1 MSELFVETNF
11 FEQPSEPSH
20 VEDKHGKVSSP
31 CLQRLPLSS
40 NHNSATTSHNPAKVT
55 ILKKLHFNRISVS
68 LFGCYFSARRQ
79 VWRVLANVCYF
90 SRTLVAGRWVDG
102 EGEGEVDG
110 EDRFNIIIIPPSS
123 SNPASPH
130 HPTTSQFSC
139 CAALSS
145 GVIPSHQTK
154 CIRTF
159 SLQIWK
165 FLWPLCLKFWFQSSK
180 QWPTSCS
187 KGCCHQQKC
196 ENSNMSNCHQRWRPC
211 EGTGTW
217 ERYVCVSFVA
227 PLPPPPYWVKHQ
239 AGNIS
244 KCRAPLICRS
254 GKDGCW
260 GAVSWARHGPGKLLL
275 SYRCLVLHGMVGFG
289 MVLYCTS

>member
-1 MSELFVETNF
+1 MSAISGSKKNTFVFRQMEFPSFPEFFSLPRVFLCWQFLLWLTTVSLRAVDSSKVVALPPQGGNVWAFCGDKLFWAAIRAEPRWRQTQQRRRRSRRSRSRRTTTTTNF
-11 FEQPSEPSH
+11 FEPPSEPSY

-40 NHNSATTSHNPAKVT
+40 YHNSATTSHNPAKVT

-102 EGEGEVDG
+102 EGE
-110 EDRFNIIIIPPSS
+110 DRFNIIIISPSS
-123 SNPASPH
+123 YPASPH
-130 HPTTSQFSC
+130 HPATSQFSC

-145 GVIPSHQTK
+145 GGIPSYQTK

-180 QWPTSCS
+180 QWSTSCS
-187 KGCCHQQKC
+187 KGCC
-196 ENSNMSNCHQRWRPC
+196 
-211 EGTGTW
+211 
-217 ERYVCVSFVA
+217 
-227 PLPPPPYWVKHQ
+227 
-239 AGNIS
+239 
-244 KCRAPLICRS
+244 
-254 GKDGCW
+254 
-260 GAVSWARHGPGKLLL
+260 
-275 SYRCLVLHGMVGFG
+275 
-289 MVLYCTS
+289 